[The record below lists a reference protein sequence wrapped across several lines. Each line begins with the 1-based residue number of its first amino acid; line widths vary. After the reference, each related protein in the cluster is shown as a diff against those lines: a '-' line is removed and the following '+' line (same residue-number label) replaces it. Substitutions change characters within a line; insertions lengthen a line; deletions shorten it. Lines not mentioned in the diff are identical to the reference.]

1 MDNIIEKLYFIF
13 SEENNVCE
21 NPDYSSAFKNM
32 SGLIDDIKALLPEE
46 KRYLL
51 NEMYEQMSKMMLIE
65 SKEMFAGG
73 FKTAVKIVMESY
85 HS

>member
-21 NPDYSSAFKNM
+21 NSDYSSAFKNM
-32 SGLIDDIKALLPEE
+32 SGLIDDIEALLPEE

-73 FKTAVKIVMESY
+73 FKTAVKIYLECFE
-85 HS
+85 